1 MKRVDKFIRGICC
14 YWVAMAF
21 WLFLE
26 FLQRGENIN
35 YKLYIIINIVCFVG
49 GMVILLIVHI
59 FKKKQ
64 YYFYGNPIKFFLFN
78 HHCPICN
85 TKLAKRMNHKLVNS
99 YSEEADLY
107 AHFFEDINGDRL
119 SKKFDCDIKHK
130 VFFCT
135 HCNLEIEKKTLF
147 SYNKVKKQLER
158 LQKKAEHKKTKLDIV
173 YLYDSDSKDQN
184 FINIDTII
192 AKFSNQKGEF
202 EKIVFLAKKRQKY
215 EQAKYF
221 EPTTDLKKCFRLV

>member
-1 MKRVDKFIRGICC
+1 
-14 YWVAMAF
+14 
-21 WLFLE
+21 
-26 FLQRGENIN
+26 
-35 YKLYIIINIVCFVG
+35 
-49 GMVILLIVHI
+49 
-59 FKKKQ
+59 
-64 YYFYGNPIKFFLFN
+64 
-78 HHCPICN
+78 
-85 TKLAKRMNHKLVNS
+85 MNHKIVNS

-158 LQKKAEHKKTKLDIV
+158 LRKKAERKKTKLDIV

-202 EKIVFLAKKRQKY
+202 EKIIFLAEKRQKY

-221 EPTTDLKKCFRLV
+221 EPTTDLKKCFRLVWWNVISFFKSFLKEKSPCGFSFFAFPCKISWLFSILAV